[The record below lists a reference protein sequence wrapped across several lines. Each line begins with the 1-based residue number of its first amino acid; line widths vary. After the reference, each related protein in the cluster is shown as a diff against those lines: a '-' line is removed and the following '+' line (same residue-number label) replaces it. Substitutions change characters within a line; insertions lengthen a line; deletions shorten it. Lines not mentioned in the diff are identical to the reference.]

1 VQVLSSLLSVSAA
14 YVYETQTFA
23 EDDAQSFV
31 GMLILAGV
39 FLGIVSLMGVYA
51 VKYENGAL
59 SRLVRTAVVQSHHD
73 TEADAQL
80 LCSRST

>member
-1 VQVLSSLLSVSAA
+1 
-14 YVYETQTFA
+14 
-23 EDDAQSFV
+23 
-31 GMLILAGV
+31 V